1 MTETQ
6 PNKKKKW
13 FKRPKKKETVTE
25 TTGEQT
31 AESNTVKAE
40 KENQPAKQA
49 RQPRQAKQNKDTK
62 PNKEANP
69 QQPQKAKK
77 EPKPEAKQQAK
88 QSARKQQSPR
98 QQHKTRPQAAKPN
111 NLPTA
116 SDGEKIK
123 IIPLGG
129 MKEIGKNLNIIEYR
143 DEILILDCG
152 LSFPDDEMLGIDI
165 VIPDMSYLVKNQH
178 KIKGIVITHGHEDHI
193 GAIPFLLKQINVP
206 IYGTRLT
213 LGLLEVKFKE
223 HRLGNVKMT
232 RVERHQTYQLGQF
245 KVEFIRVSHSIPD
258 ASAIA
263 ITTDLGTILHTG
275 DFKIDYTPV
284 DGQVMDLHR
293 FAQLGEEGVLMLMAD
308 STNSERPGS
317 TISEQTGAKSMENA
331 FMNCKSRIIVA
342 TFSSNVHRLQMIV
355 NTAVKFNRKVVI
367 NGRSMLNVFAVATE
381 LGVMDVPD
389 GALIDIKEMN
399 RYRDDQL
406 LLITTGSQGE
416 PMAALSRMSAGDHRQ
431 LEILEGDLVIFSAS
445 PIPGN
450 EKTISRVINQLFER
464 GADVIYDSVAEV
476 HTSGHACQEELKLM
490 HKLIKPKYFI
500 PVHGEYRHLKQH
512 ANLAIRLG
520 MDEENI
526 FTMQNGDV
534 LEFDR
539 EECKHVGTVQAGPI
553 FVDGLGVGDVGSIV
567 MRDRKHLA
575 EDGLMVVVLT
585 MDRKESKVVS
595 GPDIISRGF
604 VYVRESEDLMEEA
617 REVVQKSLDNMEQ
630 KGVKEWSQL
639 KNGIRDS
646 LKDFLYR
653 KTQRRPMI
661 LPIIMDI

>member
-1 MTETQ
+1 MTENQ
-6 PNKKKKW
+6 PKKKKKW
-13 FKRPKKKETVTE
+13 YKRPKKKEN
-25 TTGEQT
+25 TTDNVSDVKGDKNIDKQ
-31 AESNTVKAE
+31 ESPKKNEAIKKNEA
-40 KENQPAKQA
+40 
-49 RQPRQAKQNKDTK
+49 TK
-62 PNKEANP
+62 KNES
-69 QQPQKAKK
+69 AKK
-77 EPKPEAKQQAK
+77 NDNDKKQEQQKSNKKSSKKPQVKVK
-88 QSARKQQSPR
+88 SKSNDIKVTNP
-98 QQHKTRPQAAKPN
+98 
-111 NLPTA
+111 
-116 SDGEKIK
+116 GEDKIR
-123 IIPLGG
+123 ITPLGG
-129 MKEIGKNLNIIEYR
+129 MKEIGKNLNVIEYK
-143 DEILILDCG
+143 DEMLIVDCG

-165 VIPDMSYLVKNQH
+165 VLPDMTYLIKNQH
-178 KIKGIVITHGHEDHI
+178 KIKGVVITHGHEDHI
-193 GAIPFLLKQINVP
+193 GAIPYLLKQINVP

-213 LGLLEVKFKE
+213 LGLLAKKFEE
-223 HRLGNVKMT
+223 HRLGNVKT
-232 RVERHQTYQLGQF
+232 VRVERNQKYHLGGF

-263 ITTDLGTILHTG
+263 IYTDMGTILHTG

-293 FAQLGEEGVLMLMAD
+293 FAQLGEEGVLMMMAD

-317 TISEQTGAKSMENA
+317 TISEQTVAKSMENA
-331 FMNCKSRIIVA
+331 FMNAKSRIIVA

-355 NTAVKFNRKVVI
+355 NTAAKFNRKVVI
-367 NGRSMLNVFAVATE
+367 NGRSMLNVFAVASE
-381 LGVMDVPD
+381 LGVMDVPE
-389 GALIDIKEMN
+389 GILIDIKEIN
-399 RYRDDQL
+399 RYREDQL

-431 LEILEGDLVIFSAS
+431 LQIQEGDLVIFSAS

-490 HKLIKPKYFI
+490 HKLVKPKFFI

-512 ANLAIRLG
+512 ANLAMRLG

-526 FTMQNGDV
+526 FIMQNGDM
-534 LEFDR
+534 LEFDQ

-575 EDGLMVVVLT
+575 EDGLMVVVVS
-585 MDRKESKVVS
+585 MDRRESKIVA

-604 VYVRESEDLMEEA
+604 VYVRESEDLMDEA
-617 REVVQKSLDNMEQ
+617 REVVQKRMNQMEE
-630 KGVKEWSQL
+630 KGIREWSQL

-646 LKDFLYR
+646 LKDFLYQ

-661 LPIIMDI
+661 LPIIMDV

>member
-1 MTETQ
+1 MTENQ
-6 PNKKKKW
+6 PKKKKKW
-13 FKRPKKKETVTE
+13 YKRPKKKETTTDNVSEVKGDKNIEKQDSPKKNEALKKNDNNKKQTQQNTSKKSGKKPQVKVKSKTNDVKVT
-25 TTGEQT
+25 
-31 AESNTVKAE
+31 KAG
-40 KENQPAKQA
+40 
-49 RQPRQAKQNKDTK
+49 D
-62 PNKEANP
+62 
-69 QQPQKAKK
+69 
-77 EPKPEAKQQAK
+77 
-88 QSARKQQSPR
+88 
-98 QQHKTRPQAAKPN
+98 
-111 NLPTA
+111 
-116 SDGEKIK
+116 DKIR

-129 MKEIGKNLNIIEYR
+129 MKEVGKNLNVIEYK
-143 DEILILDCG
+143 DQMLILDCG

-165 VIPDMSYLVKNQH
+165 VLPDMTYLIKNQH
-178 KIKGIVITHGHEDHI
+178 KIQGIVITHGHEDHI

-206 IYGTRLT
+206 IYATRLT
-213 LGLLEVKFKE
+213 LGLLQKKFEE
-223 HRLGNVKMT
+223 HRLGNVKT
-232 RVERHQTYQLGQF
+232 VRVERNQKYHLGEF

-258 ASAIA
+258 ASSIA
-263 ITTDLGTILHTG
+263 IFTDLGTILHTG

-284 DGQVMDLHR
+284 DGQVIDLHR
-293 FAQLGEEGVLMLMAD
+293 FAQLGEEGVLMMMAD

-317 TISEQTGAKSMENA
+317 TISEQTVAKSMENA
-331 FMNCKSRIIVA
+331 FMNCKSRILVA

-381 LGVMDVPD
+381 LGVMDVPE

-431 LEILEGDLVIFSAS
+431 LEIQEGDLVIFSAS
-445 PIPGN
+445 AIPGN
-450 EKTISRVINQLFER
+450 EKTISRVINQLYER
-464 GADVIYDSVAEV
+464 GADVIYDSESEI

-490 HKLIKPKYFI
+490 HKLIKPKFFI

-512 ANLAIRLG
+512 ANLAMRLG
-520 MDEENI
+520 MEEENI
-526 FTMQNGDV
+526 FIMQNGDV
-534 LEFDR
+534 LEFDQDD
-539 EECKHVGTVQAGPI
+539 CKHVGTVQAGPI

-575 EDGLMVVVLT
+575 EDGLMVVVVT
-585 MDRKESKVVS
+585 MDRSEGKVIS

-604 VYVRESEDLMEEA
+604 VYVRESEDLMDEA
-617 REVVQKSLDNMEQ
+617 REVVQRRLNQMEE
-630 KGVKEWSQL
+630 KGIKEWSQL

-646 LKDFLYR
+646 LKDFLYQ

-661 LPIIMDI
+661 LPVIMEV